1 MSENLVGLELNS
13 AGGIIRLE
21 AFKLGW
27 KYDPKTEYNR
37 SEASEIHM
45 GELIKSMY
53 FENGVMGDIT
63 TIEKLNEENTKK
75 DLGEGKILVIPIGNH
90 KCWAYG
96 LNTSSGNQETFIIK
110 PNQAD
115 GKVKVTVTG
124 VLKYKNPTEDDS
136 EEQYAYLF
144 TVTIGGTTYTDVFIN
159 MDNDELGAY
168 THIPREPKRAR
179 KEPTTPPPSLGEYTG
194 ASPGYAHPLSTPP
207 GSQPNSGAGGGGN
220 ARNLTSGGG
229 RKTYKTRKYKRTRRH
244 TVTMPRKWSTRRGT
258 RRR

>member
-1 MSENLVGLELNS
+1 
-13 AGGIIRLE
+13 
-21 AFKLGW
+21 
-27 KYDPKTEYNR
+27 
-37 SEASEIHM
+37 M

-75 DLGEGKILVIPIGNH
+75 NLDEGKILLIPIENQ
-90 KCWAYG
+90 KYWAYG
-96 LNTSSGNQETFIIK
+96 LNISSGNQDTFIIR

-168 THIPREPKRAR
+168 THIQQREPKRPR
-179 KEPTTPPPSLGEYTG
+179 KEPTTPPPSLEAYAGP
-194 ASPGYAHPLSTPP
+194 SPGYAHPLITPP
-207 GSQPNSGAGGGGN
+207 GSQPNSGAGGGAN
-220 ARNLTSGGG
+220 SKNPPSGGG
-229 RKTYKTRKYKRTRRH
+229 SKTYKTRKHKRTRRH
-244 TVTMPRKWSTRRGT
+244 KVTMPRKWSTRRGT